1 MSVAIH
7 FTKLKK
13 LWDELSVLK
22 PLPTCE
28 CEASR
33 AFIERENEENIM
45 QFLMGL
51 NDSYDHVKNQILI
64 MDPLPSVNK
73 AYSMVLQVEKQRQV
87 NVIANDLDDKISDL
101 LVKGQF
107 NNEGG
112 KNFKKRDFNR
122 REERHC
128 DFCKNSGHIKDTNF
142 NLHGYPN

>member
-87 NVIANDLDDKISDL
+87 N
-101 LVKGQF
+101 GQF